1 MIWKISPML
10 SNPELDLSDF
20 KYSIWILGILSCLF
34 GMLDRSLALFTSS
47 YLSLVEIFHLLAV
60 SCLLMGWVCL
70 RPEPDSNFLNLAEAA
85 AEAELLPSN
94 DSLIAQD
101 DIHLMAAQSRMQD
114 LKQHHLI
121 RQLHVL
127 PFPFICQIY
136 HLLNLK
142 HLESVHSLSLSN
154 LKVVDVNHLAPTA
167 LGGTIKFQTTVDS
180 PLSILKLWRQPI
192 VEVELTLHSL
202 YTVELSIP
210 VYGGKKMTVIFN
222 AFPLTECQHEF
233 LIDIYTDLNWPKPLL
248 QLILH
253 IASLVTLYEDLPY
266 LQKLS
271 EREWFGVLTKQNASV
286 QSINWLFHRFV
297 ELYAAKIG
305 TICESTRLDDANFVP
320 A

>member
-1 MIWKISPML
+1 ML
-10 SNPELDLSDF
+10 SSPTLDLSDF
-20 KYSIWILGILSCLF
+20 KYSIWILGIFSCLL
-34 GMLDRSLALFTSS
+34 GTLDRSLALFSS
-47 YLSLVEIFHLLAV
+47 NYLSLVEVFQLLAV
-60 SCLLMGWVCL
+60 SCLLMGWIYL
-70 RPEPDSNFLNLAEAA
+70 RPEQDGPEQDEDFLQSSTDIENV
-85 AEAELLPSN
+85 ELLPPN

-101 DIHLMAAQSRMQD
+101 DIHLLTAQTRMLD
-114 LKQHHLI
+114 LKKYHVI

-142 HLESVHSLSLSN
+142 HLESVHSISLSN
-154 LKVVDVNHLAPTA
+154 LKVIDVNHLVPTA
-167 LGGTIKFQTTVDS
+167 LGGTIKFQTTLDS
-180 PLSILKLWRQPI
+180 PFSILKMWRQPI

-210 VYGGKKMTVIFN
+210 VYGGKKMIVMFN
-222 AFPLTECQHEF
+222 AFPLSEDQHEF
-233 LIDIYTDLNWPKPLL
+233 LIDIYTDLKWPKPIL

-271 EREWFGVLTKQNASV
+271 EREWLGLINKGSTSIQN
-286 QSINWLFHRFV
+286 INWLFNRFI
-297 ELYAAKIG
+297 ELYASKLGMINAN
-305 TICESTRLDDANFVP
+305 LDLNHANFVP

>member
-1 MIWKISPML
+1 ML
-10 SNPELDLSDF
+10 SNPELDLSEF
-20 KYSIWILGILSCLF
+20 RYSIWILGILFCLF
-34 GMLDRSLALFTSS
+34 GTLDRILALFSS
-47 YLSLVEIFHLLAV
+47 DYLSLVEVFHLLAV
-60 SCLLMGWVCL
+60 SCLLMGWICL
-70 RPEPDSNFLNLAEAA
+70 NPEQDSEFSDSSDLTEDI
-85 AEAELLPSN
+85 ELLPSN
-94 DSLIAQD
+94 NSLIAQD
-101 DIHLMAAQSRMQD
+101 DEHLLAAQTRMQD
-114 LKQHHLI
+114 LKKYHVI

-142 HLESVHSLSLSN
+142 HLESVHSVSLSN
-154 LKVVDVNHLAPTA
+154 LKVVDVSHLAPTT
-167 LGGTIKFQTTVDS
+167 LGGMVKFQTTLDS

-210 VYGGKKMTVIFN
+210 VYGGKKMIVMFN
-222 AFPLTECQHEF
+222 TFPLSEDQHEF
-233 LIDIYTDLNWPKPLL
+233 LIDIYTDLKWPKPIL

-271 EREWFGVLTKQNASV
+271 EREWLCLLNKQRNSM
-286 QSINWLFHRFV
+286 QKINWLFDRFV
-297 ELYAAKIG
+297 ELYASKLGAACTNSGIN
-305 TICESTRLDDANFVP
+305 CADFVP

>member
-1 MIWKISPML
+1 ML
-10 SNPELDLSDF
+10 SHPELDLSEF
-20 KYSIWILGILSCLF
+20 RHSVWILGILSCLY
-34 GMLDRSLALFTSS
+34 GTLDRILALFTSN

-60 SCLLMGWVCL
+60 SCLLLGWIYL
-70 RPEPDSNFLNLAEAA
+70 KPEHEPNFFDALKTIENPEPY
-85 AEAELLPSN
+85 PSN
-94 DSLIAQD
+94 GSSAAHDTIHLIA
-101 DIHLMAAQSRMQD
+101 AQTRMQD
-114 LKQHHLI
+114 LNQHHVI

-142 HLESVHSLSLSN
+142 HLESVHSVSLSN
-154 LKVVDVNHLAPTA
+154 LKVVDISHLAPTD
-167 LGGTIKFQTTVDS
+167 LGGTVKFRTTVES

-222 AFPLTECQHEF
+222 AFPLSKRQHEF
-233 LIDIYTDLNWPKPLL
+233 LIDIYTDLNWPKPIL

-271 EREWFGVLTKQNASV
+271 EREWFGLLNKSTSSTQN
-286 QSINWLFHRFV
+286 INWLFDRFV
-297 ELYAAKIG
+297 ELYALKLETTA
-305 TICESTRLDDANFVP
+305 ENELEYANFAP
-320 A
+320 T

>member
-1 MIWKISPML
+1 ML

-34 GMLDRSLALFTSS
+34 GMLDRSLALFSSS
-47 YLSLVEIFHLLAV
+47 YLSLVEVFHLLAV
-60 SCLLMGWVCL
+60 SCLLIGWIYL
-70 RPEPDSNFLNLAEAA
+70 KPEQNDDFFEFTDAA
-85 AEAELLPSN
+85 NDELLPSN
-94 DSLIAQD
+94 HCLMAQD
-101 DIHLMAAQSRMQD
+101 DVHLLAAQSRMQD
-114 LKQHHLI
+114 LKQHHII

-142 HLESVHSLSLSN
+142 HLESVHSVSLSN
-154 LKVVDVNHLAPTA
+154 LRVVDVNHLAPTA

-222 AFPLTECQHEF
+222 AFPLSEDRHEF
-233 LIDIYTDLNWPKPLL
+233 LIDIYTDLNWPKPIL

-271 EREWFGVLTKQNASV
+271 EREWFGLLNKSGTSV
-286 QSINWLFHRFV
+286 QSINWLFHRFI

-305 TICESTRLDDANFVP
+305 TTCEDSDLSHATFVP